1 MKLLARLAAAATLL
15 VMAAVPAG
23 AFEPVAV
30 PAAYPERVLGNPDAP
45 ITIVEYSALTCSH
58 CANFHTTTLPEV
70 KKAFIDTGKA
80 KIVYRDFPIDNLALG
95 AAVIA
100 RCVPEQSYFPML
112 DMLFKNQATWTKA
125 ANPLEALKG
134 YARLAGLNGEQ
145 VDACIQNKD
154 LVAAVQ
160 EVRNEANK
168 SYGIT
173 ATPTFVIE
181 GKVLA
186 GAQPYAEFEKVLN
199 GLAGK

>member
-1 MKLLARLAAAATLL
+1 MKLLARLAAAVT
-15 VMAAVPAG
+15 VMVMTAVPAS

-30 PAAYPERVLGNPDAP
+30 PEVYPERVLGDPNAP

-58 CANFHTTTLPEV
+58 CASFHTNTLPEL

-100 RCVPEQSYFPML
+100 RCVPEQSYFPMI
-112 DMLFKNQATWTKA
+112 DMLFKNQGTWTRA
-125 ANPLEALKG
+125 DNPLEALKG
-134 YARLAGLNGEQ
+134 YARLAGLSSDK

-154 LVAAVQ
+154 LVVAVQ
-160 EVRNEANK
+160 QVRNEANQ
-168 SYGIT
+168 SYGVN

-181 GKVLA
+181 GTVVS
-186 GAQPYAEFEKVLN
+186 GAQPYAEFEKILS